1 MTENTTL
8 LPSEYRIP
16 GETLNPE
23 PEYYRAGMATKLNLL
38 FAQCLT
44 KSGLLKRL
52 WHFDVKWKIRDAT
65 SSVRRSVLTVRPCHL

>member
-1 MTENTTL
+1 MTENTKP

-16 GETLNPE
+16 DETLYPE
-23 PEYYRAGMATKLNLL
+23 PEYYKAEMLTKLNLL

-52 WHFDVKWKIRDAT
+52 LHFDVKWKIRDAT
-65 SSVRRSVLTVRPCHL
+65 SSVRRSC